1 MFQRSKKKIGCHLR
15 ALDAT
20 FCHSAMCALVG
31 QCGGAQRLIGKTKG
45 GWTTKLSIVV
55 DMKGRIH
62 GLRID
67 PGNCAD
73 ITAGLQL
80 AQYLKEILLL
90 ADKGYDAK
98 ELRELLDRNG
108 CLHNIPQRSTAKL
121 KLYFNKELYKSR
133 HVVENVFCKAKWWD
147 RITTRRERRGDH
159 AAAWPTLFATM
170 TWFN

>member
-1 MFQRSKKKIGCHLR
+1 MFQRAKKKVPCTLR

-45 GWTTKLSIVV
+45 GWTTKLSIIV
-55 DMKGRIH
+55 DMDGRIH
-62 GLRID
+62 ELRID

-80 AQYLKEILLL
+80 AASLKEILLL
-90 ADKGYDAK
+90 ADKGYDSK
-98 ELRELLDRNG
+98 ELRHLLEQLG
-108 CLHNIPQRSTAKL
+108 CLDNIPQRSNAKVE
-121 KLYFNKELYKSR
+121 LYFNKELYKKR
-133 HVVENVFCKAKWWD
+133 QVVENVFCNAKWWD

-159 AAAWPTLFATM
+159 AAAWPTLFAIM
-170 TWFN
+170 TWVR